1 MDDGIPQRHTP
12 TCRVSQKNMI
22 PFTTQ
27 HQTHL
32 PLISIV
38 ICHILWCNGKCL
50 LPKIITGWFELKNQ
64 NKLKIKLIAMT
75 SLRPHKKVRVLCIY

>member
-1 MDDGIPQRHTP
+1 VDDGIPQRHTP
-12 TCRVSQKNMI
+12 TCRVSQKNMV

-38 ICHILWCNGKCL
+38 ICHTFFGMMVSVFYQK
-50 LPKIITGWFELKNQ
+50 
-64 NKLKIKLIAMT
+64 
-75 SLRPHKKVRVLCIY
+75 